1 LNLIALDSTYEE
13 LQHKITDLKRNKV
26 SLEDQEESVS
36 PMRKITLEEKNLSF
50 LTFLRLELKD

>member
-1 LNLIALDSTYEE
+1 MIALDSTYEE
-13 LQHKITDLKRNKV
+13 LQQKITDLKRNKV